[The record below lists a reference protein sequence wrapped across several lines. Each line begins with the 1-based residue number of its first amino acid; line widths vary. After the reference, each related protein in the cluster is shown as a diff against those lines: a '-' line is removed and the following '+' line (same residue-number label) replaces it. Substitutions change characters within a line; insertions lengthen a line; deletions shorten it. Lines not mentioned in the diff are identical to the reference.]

1 MRILIVGREGQLAW
15 ELRRTLACLGEVV
28 ALGRGSIP
36 ALDLAVPSSVQAAV
50 RALAP
55 DLLVNAAAY
64 TAVDRA
70 EKEPELAW
78 RVNAEG
84 PSALAAEAKRLGIG
98 LIHYSTDYVF
108 AGSSSRPYREDDPTD
123 PQNAYGLSKLAGE
136 EAICASGVP
145 HLILRTAWV
154 YGARGHNFLKT
165 MLRLLAERELVRVV
179 DDQIG
184 TPTWSRMIAEATA
197 LLVFQSLRGGRINLD
212 DVSGVYHLACGGRTS
227 WYGFAC
233 AIRERA
239 MKLGLLTPAAGR
251 LEPIP
256 TGDYPTPARRPAYS
270 VLDSSRLYQRFGI
283 VPPDWRDTLDLCLAD
298 ITA

>member
-28 ALGRGSIP
+28 ALGRGSTP
-36 ALDLAVPSSVQAAV
+36 VLDLAVPASV
-50 RALAP
+50 RATVRSLTP

-64 TAVDRA
+64 TAVDHA
-70 EKEPELAW
+70 EKEPEFAW

-84 PSALAAEAKRLGIG
+84 PSVLADEAKRLGIG

-108 AGSSSRPYREDDPTD
+108 AGSSPRPYREDDPTD
-123 PQNAYGLSKLAGE
+123 PQNVYGRSKLAGE
-136 EAICASGVP
+136 QAIRASGVP

-154 YGARGHNFLKT
+154 YGVRGHNFLKT
-165 MLRLLAERELVRVV
+165 MLRLLTERELVRVV
-179 DDQIG
+179 DDQFG
-184 TPTWSRMIAEATA
+184 APTWSRMIAETTA
-197 LLVFQSLRGGRINLD
+197 LLVFQSLRVGRIDLCEC
-212 DVSGVYHLACGGRTS
+212 SGVYHLACSGSTN

-239 MKLGLLTPAAGR
+239 IELGLLTPSAAR

-256 TGDYPTPARRPAYS
+256 TRDYPTSARRPAYS
-270 VLDSSRLYQRFGI
+270 VLDSSRLRQRFGI
-283 VPPDWRDTLDLCLAD
+283 VPPNWRDTLDLCLAD
-298 ITA
+298 VAV